1 MVSEEEQLQTF
12 HTKTAITLEV
22 LWYYQVFVALTV
34 HDQSFKKTN
43 VSIYLKLKKEEKNN
57 NKKNSISNTRALST
71 ERGKDLI
78 TLLINI

>member
-34 HDQSFKKTN
+34 HDQS
-43 VSIYLKLKKEEKNN
+43 Y
-57 NKKNSISNTRALST
+57 
-71 ERGKDLI
+71 
-78 TLLINI
+78 